1 MDRSGKV
8 MDLATRAVESLRS
21 AGIHAELELMRR
33 GTGKALKGA
42 DQRGLRWAVI
52 VGTDEAAQGKV
63 ALKDLVSGEQKLM
76 TVDALAQ
83 L

>member
-1 MDRSGKV
+1 MDRGGEV
-8 MDLATRAVESLRS
+8 MELAVRAAETLRS
-21 AGIHAELELMRR
+21 SGVRAELEVMRR
-33 GTGKALKGA
+33 GMGKALKGA

-63 ALKDLVSGEQKLM
+63 ALKDLVSGEQRLL
-76 TVDALAQ
+76 ALDELAH